1 MASENQSSGVT
12 RSSAETRADKV
23 RALRLPPGGGGG
35 TSRGGTLGWFFCI
48 VLSVV
53 VAWLAMR
60 ERAIKSKFEQIL
72 ASGEFVTAD
81 SNASAAPTSAGAAP
95 GDRQGGSQA
104 PPTAAAVGEI
114 ALESKGYV
122 IPAHQILVSPQVSGR
137 LLRLLVEEGVRVAKG
152 DLLGEIETTEYEADL
167 NRAMAQ
173 LARARSTLEL
183 NKARLSE
190 LQNGSRPEEIEQAKA
205 ELAEAQAQLAQLEAE
220 WKRNKSLVPAKVITQ
235 QDFEVIESKYLAQ
248 QQRVEKLAAGLS
260 LAEIGPRRERIES
273 AQAEVGQADAD
284 VKLAEAELIKAQWRR
299 DNCQILAPISGTI
312 LKKNAEEGN
321 IVNPIAFNGS
331 YSLCDLADLSDLEV
345 SLDIQER
352 DISRVF
358 KGQRC
363 KIRAEA
369 FPDRVYEGVVS
380 RLMPIADRAKGSIP
394 VRVKL
399 SVPADEEGVYL
410 KPEMGAVVSF
420 LSAKAGSAQKGVA
433 QRD

>member
-1 MASENQSSGVT
+1 MANENQPTSVN
-12 RSSAETRADKV
+12 RSSAESRADKV
-23 RALRLPPGGGGG
+23 RALRLPQGGAG
-35 TSRGGTLGWFFCI
+35 TARRGSLGWFFCI
-48 VLSVV
+48 VL
-53 VAWLAMR
+53 VAVIVWLTMR
-60 ERAIKSKFEQIL
+60 ERAIRAKFEQIL
-72 ASGEFVTAD
+72 ASGEYVTAGSAPESPA
-81 SNASAAPTSAGAAP
+81 SNGNPGGAPAERTS
-95 GDRQGGSQA
+95 SQA
-104 PPTAAAVGEI
+104 PTAASVGEI

-137 LLRLLVEEGVRVAKG
+137 LLRLFVEEGVRVTKG
-152 DLLGEIETTEYEADL
+152 DVLGEIETTEYESDA
-167 NRAMAQ
+167 NRSMAQ
-173 LARARSTLEL
+173 LARARATLEL
-183 NKARLSE
+183 NKARLLE
-190 LQNGSRPEEIEQAKA
+190 LNNGSRPEEIEQAKA
-205 ELAEAQAQLAQLEAE
+205 ELAESQAQLAQLEAE
-220 WKRNKSLVPAKVITQ
+220 WKRNKLLVPAKVITQ

-248 QQRVEKLAAGLS
+248 QQRVEKLAAALS
-260 LAEIGPRRERIES
+260 LAELGPRRERIES
-273 AQAEVGQADAD
+273 ARAEVGQAEAE
-284 VKLAEAELIKAQWRR
+284 VQLAAAELIKAQWRL
-299 DNCQILAPISGTI
+299 DNCKILAPISGTI

-331 YSLCDLADLSDLEV
+331 FSVCDLADLSDLEV

-420 LSAKAGSAQKGVA
+420 LSAKGADQKGVA